1 MSILCVYVSIP
12 ALQTGSSVPLF
23 LLSLAGFICVWTGVM
38 AAAYGPMWIS
48 AEPFAR
54 LSAWPGVETRRLVTI
69 EEKAKQK
76 GPLSHLAHKCGSM
89 TEIMIRKTVIDV
101 PGQCPGSRLRLICDT
116 EEDRTGSQA
125 ARLRVLILLYQM
137 GDLGLEDEQRENS
150 NNSEREKQIS
160 YVNAHLCGI

>member
-1 MSILCVYVSIP
+1 M
-12 ALQTGSSVPLF
+12 
-23 LLSLAGFICVWTGVM
+23 
-38 AAAYGPMWIS
+38 
-48 AEPFAR
+48 
-54 LSAWPGVETRRLVTI
+54 TI

-137 GDLGLEDEQRENS
+137 GDLWLEDEQRENS

-160 YVNAHLCGI
+160 YVNAHLRGI